1 MRVGFIGTGSMGTI
15 LLEAFIA
22 SAALSPNQ
30 ITASNRS
37 RAKVLKL
44 SERYPGLIAAEN
56 NMETVSESDIVFLCV
71 KPLEFKKV
79 LEEVRPYLR
88 EDHLVVSI
96 TSPILIDDLEKQAN
110 CKIAKVIPS
119 ITNSVGAGAS
129 LMMFGSRC
137 QDEDRSLLS
146 DLFGKISRPLEIQES
161 HVRVSS
167 DIVSCGPAF
176 MSYLLQRFI
185 TAAVEETGVSQ
196 EEATFLT
203 SQMIVGLGELISKG
217 AFDLP
222 TLQQRVCVPGGVTGA
237 GIMALEDIGDLF
249 NRVFQ
254 NTHKKYREDLKEVS
268 HMFYGNQN

>member
-15 LLEAFIA
+15 LIDAFIA
-22 SAALSPNQ
+22 SAALSPIQ

-37 RAKVLKL
+37 KEKVLKL
-44 SERYPGLIAAEN
+44 IERYPGLKAAEN
-56 NMETVSESDIVFLCV
+56 NMETVSESDLVFLCV
-71 KPLEFKKV
+71 KPLEFRKV
-79 LEEVRPYLR
+79 LEEVAPYLR
-88 EDHLVVSI
+88 EDHLVISI
-96 TSPILIDDLEKQAN
+96 TSPILITDLEKQAA

-137 QDEDRSLLS
+137 QDEDRSMLNN
-146 DLFGKISRPLEIQES
+146 LFGKISQPLEIQES

-185 TAAVEETGVSQ
+185 TAAVEETGVSK

-222 TLQQRVCVPGGVTGA
+222 TLQKRVCVPGGVTGA
-237 GIMALEDIGDLF
+237 GIEALEDIGDVF

-268 HMFYGNQN
+268 HMFYGAPD

>member
-37 RAKVLKL
+37 REKVQKL
-44 SERYPGLIAAEN
+44 ERSYPGLKVAEN
-56 NMETVSESDIVFLCV
+56 NMETVTESDLVFFCI

-79 LEEVRPYLR
+79 FDEVAPYLR
-88 EDHLVVSI
+88 EDQLVISI
-96 TSPILIDDLEKQAN
+96 TSPILIDDLEKQAT

-137 QDEDRSLLS
+137 QEKDRSLLR

-185 TAAVEETGVSQ
+185 TAAVEETGISK

-237 GIMALEDIGDLF
+237 GLMALEDIGEVF

-254 NTHKKYREDLKEVS
+254 NTHRKYREDLKEVS
-268 HMFYGNQN
+268 HMFYGDQP

>member
-1 MRVGFIGTGSMGTI
+1 MRVGFIGTGSMGSI

-37 RAKVLKL
+37 REKVLKL
-44 SERYPGLIAAEN
+44 SERYPGLKAAEN
-56 NMETVSESDIVFLCV
+56 NMETVSESDVVFLCV

-79 LEEVRPYLR
+79 LQEVAPFLR

-96 TSPILIDDLEKQAN
+96 TSPILINDLEQQAS

-119 ITNSVGAGAS
+119 ITNSVCAGAS
-129 LMMFGSRC
+129 LMMFGTRC
-137 QDEDRSLLS
+137 QEEDRSLLS

-161 HVRVSS
+161 NVRVSS

-185 TAAVEETGVSQ
+185 AAAVEETGVSE

-222 TLQQRVCVPGGVTGA
+222 TLQKRVCVPGGVTGA
-237 GIMALEDIGDLF
+237 GIMALENIGDVF

-254 NTHKKYREDLKEVS
+254 NTHKKYREDLNEVS
-268 HMFYGNQN
+268 HMFYGNP